1 MLQAQIPKKKTGA
14 PSNDNELINEMV
26 GEENLK
32 DQIPQVEDTLEK
44 LNKALT
50 LAESLTKQLVRDT
63 PKPRGGCWC

>member
-26 GEENLK
+26 GEESLK

-50 LAESLTKQLVRDT
+50 LAESLTKQLVKKEER
-63 PKPRGGCWC
+63 PQRGCWC